1 MRLAKA
7 SALAI
12 SNANAAIAHEAPK
25 SCANGSA
32 AYSRIFIQTC
42 TDGFRMMVRAIR
54 NWQTN
59 ALFFWL
65 WPPWISDLG

>member
-42 TDGFRMMVRAIR
+42 TDGFRMMVRAIL
-54 NWQTN
+54 N
-59 ALFFWL
+59 
-65 WPPWISDLG
+65 